1 MPPPVP
7 RPDPDWRNE
16 PRQKG
21 LRGVETIRDDF
32 PILNRPLADGTPLV
46 YLDSASSAQKPR
58 VVIDSLSDCYERYYA
73 NSHRGVYQFG
83 VQVDEA
89 LEGSRERIARM
100 IGAEYPEEVIFTSG
114 TTMSIN
120 LVAQSW
126 GRSQLSPG
134 DEVLVNEME
143 HHANL
148 VPWQQVA
155 IQTGAVL
162 RHIPMT
168 DDGRLDLERL
178 DECLTPRTRL
188 VAVTGM
194 SNVLGT
200 VNPIERL
207 VEAARA
213 VGALVLVDGAQSVPH
228 AAVDVS
234 NPQVD
239 FLAFSGH
246 KLYGPSGVGVLYGRR
261 EWLSQMD
268 PFLFGGNMIS
278 EVGLTESSWAELP
291 AKFEAGTLP
300 VAQAIALG
308 VAVDYVVGLGFDEI
322 GRVEHALL
330 EEAQKRLSEIPDMV
344 IHGPAIEHKGAIV
357 SFSDQRVHP
366 HDMAELLK
374 RKGVAVR
381 AGHHCTMP
389 LHSRLGVVATTRAS
403 FAAYNDSS
411 DVDVLVDAIQYA
423 RKILRRD

>member
-1 MPPPVP
+1 M
-7 RPDPDWRNE
+7 
-16 PRQKG
+16 G
-21 LRGVETIRDDF
+21 TIRSDF
-32 PILNRPLADGTPLV
+32 PILGRPLSDGTPLV
-46 YLDSASSAQKPR
+46 YLDSASSAQKPQ
-58 VVIDSLSDCYERYYA
+58 VVIDSLSECYSTYYA

-89 LEGSRERIARM
+89 LEGTRARVAAM
-100 IGAEYPEEVIFTSG
+100 IGADHPEEVIFTSG

-120 LVAQSW
+120 LVASAW
-126 GRSQLSPG
+126 GRSRLSSG
-134 DEVLVNEME
+134 DELLVNEME

-148 VPWQQVA
+148 VPWQQLA
-155 IQTGAVL
+155 SETGASL
-162 RHIPMT
+162 RHIPLT

-178 DECLTPRTRL
+178 DECLTSRTRL

-200 VNPIERL
+200 VNPIGRL
-207 VEAARA
+207 VERAHA

-228 AAVDVS
+228 AAINVQE
-234 NPQVD
+234 PRID

-246 KLYGPSGVGVLYGRR
+246 KIYGPTGIGVLYGRR
-261 EWLSQMD
+261 ELLEQMD
-268 PFLFGGNMIS
+268 PFLYGGNMIS

-308 VAVDYVVGLGFDEI
+308 VAVDYVQGIGFDEI
-322 GRVEHALL
+322 GRIETALL
-330 EEAQKRLSEIPDMV
+330 CEAQQRLSEIPDV
-344 IHGPAIEHKGAIV
+344 LIHGPAVEHKGAIV
-357 SFSDQRVHP
+357 SFTDERVHP

-389 LHSRLGVVATTRAS
+389 LHARMGVVATTRAS
-403 FAAYNDSS
+403 FALYNDSA
-411 DVDVLVDAIQYA
+411 DIDVLVDGIQYA
-423 RKILRRD
+423 RKVLRRD

>member
-1 MPPPVP
+1 M
-7 RPDPDWRNE
+7 
-16 PRQKG
+16 G
-21 LRGVETIRDDF
+21 TIRSDF
-32 PILNRPLADGTPLV
+32 PILGRPLSDGTPLV
-46 YLDSASSAQKPR
+46 YLDSASSAQKPQ
-58 VVIDSLSDCYERYYA
+58 VVIDSLSECYSTYYA

-89 LEGSRERIARM
+89 LEGTRARVAAM
-100 IGAEYPEEVIFTSG
+100 IGADQPEEVIFTSG

-120 LVAQSW
+120 LVASAW
-126 GRSQLSPG
+126 GRSRLSSG
-134 DEVLVNEME
+134 DELLVNEME

-148 VPWQQVA
+148 VPWQQLA
-155 IQTGAVL
+155 SETGASL
-162 RHIPMT
+162 RHIPLT

-178 DECLTPRTRL
+178 DECLTSRTRL

-200 VNPIERL
+200 VNPIGRL
-207 VEAARA
+207 VERAHA

-228 AAVDVS
+228 AAINVQE
-234 NPQVD
+234 PRID

-246 KLYGPSGVGVLYGRR
+246 KIYGPTGVGVLYGRR
-261 EWLSQMD
+261 ELLEQMD
-268 PFLFGGNMIS
+268 PFLCGGNMIS

-308 VAVDYVVGLGFDEI
+308 VAVDYVQGIGFDEI
-322 GRVEHALL
+322 GRIETALL
-330 EEAQKRLSEIPDMV
+330 CEAQQRLSEIPDV
-344 IHGPAIEHKGAIV
+344 LIHGPAVEHKGAIV
-357 SFSDQRVHP
+357 SFTDERVHP

-389 LHSRLGVVATTRAS
+389 LHARMGVVATTRAS
-403 FAAYNDSS
+403 FALYNDST
-411 DVDVLVDAIQYA
+411 DIDVLVDGIQYA
-423 RKILRRD
+423 RKVLRRD

>member
-1 MPPPVP
+1 MESI
-7 RPDPDWRNE
+7 RN
-16 PRQKG
+16 
-21 LRGVETIRDDF
+21 DF
-32 PILNRPLADGTPLV
+32 PILGRPMADGTPLV

-58 VVIDSLSDCYERYYA
+58 VVIDALSECYETYYA
-73 NSHRGVYQFG
+73 NAHRGVYQFG
-83 VQVDEA
+83 VKIDEA
-89 LEGSRERIARM
+89 LEGARERIARM
-100 IGAEYPEEVIFTSG
+100 IGAERPEEVIFTSG

-120 LVAQSW
+120 LVAQAW
-126 GRSQLSPG
+126 GRSRLSEG

-148 VPWQQVA
+148 VPWQQVTR
-155 IQTGAVL
+155 QTGATL
-162 RHIPMT
+162 RHIPLT
-168 DDGRLDLERL
+168 DDGRLDLGRL
-178 DECLTPRTRL
+178 DECLGSRTRL

-200 VNPIERL
+200 INPIGRL

-213 VGALVLVDGAQSVPH
+213 VGAVVLVDGAQSVPH

-261 EWLSQMD
+261 EWLEQMD

-308 VAVDYVVGLGFDEI
+308 TAVDYVDGIGFDEI
-322 GRVEHALL
+322 GRIERALL
-330 EEAQKRLSEIPDMV
+330 AEAQQRLSEIPDLLV
-344 IHGPAIEHKGAIV
+344 HGPAVEHKGAIV

-389 LHSRLGVVATTRAS
+389 LHSRLGVPATTRAS
-403 FAAYNDSS
+403 FAPYNDSS
-411 DVDVLVDAIQYA
+411 DIDVLVDGIQYA
-423 RKILRRD
+423 RKTLRRD

>member
-1 MPPPVP
+1 M
-7 RPDPDWRNE
+7 
-16 PRQKG
+16 G
-21 LRGVETIRDDF
+21 TIRSDF
-32 PILNRPLADGTPLV
+32 PILGRPLSDGTPLV
-46 YLDSASSAQKPR
+46 YLDSASSAQKPQ
-58 VVIDSLSDCYERYYA
+58 VVIDSLSECYSTYYA

-89 LEGSRERIARM
+89 LEGTRARVAAM
-100 IGAEYPEEVIFTSG
+100 IGADQPEEVIFTSG

-120 LVAQSW
+120 LVASAW
-126 GRSQLSPG
+126 GRSRLSSG
-134 DEVLVNEME
+134 DELLVNEME

-148 VPWQQVA
+148 VPWQQLA
-155 IQTGAVL
+155 IETGASL
-162 RHIPMT
+162 RHIPLT

-178 DECLTPRTRL
+178 DECLTSRTRL

-200 VNPIERL
+200 VNPIGRL
-207 VEAARA
+207 VERAHA

-228 AAVDVS
+228 AAINVQE
-234 NPQVD
+234 PRID

-246 KLYGPSGVGVLYGRR
+246 KIYGPTGVGVLYGRR
-261 EWLSQMD
+261 ELLEQMD
-268 PFLFGGNMIS
+268 PFLCGGNMIS

-308 VAVDYVVGLGFDEI
+308 VAVDYVQGIGFDEI
-322 GRVEHALL
+322 GRIETALL
-330 EEAQKRLSEIPDMV
+330 CEAQQRLSEIPDV
-344 IHGPAIEHKGAIV
+344 LIHGPAVEHKGAIV
-357 SFSDQRVHP
+357 SFTDERVHP

-389 LHSRLGVVATTRAS
+389 LHARMGVVATTRAS
-403 FAAYNDSS
+403 FALYNDST
-411 DVDVLVDAIQYA
+411 DIDVLVDGIQYA
-423 RKILRRD
+423 RKVLRRD

>member
-1 MPPPVP
+1 VENI
-7 RPDPDWRNE
+7 RNE
-16 PRQKG
+16 
-21 LRGVETIRDDF
+21 F

-58 VVIDSLSDCYERYYA
+58 VVIDAIRECYETYYA
-73 NSHRGVYQFG
+73 NAHRGVYQFG

-89 LEGSRERIARM
+89 LEGARERIARM
-100 IGAEYPEEVIFTSG
+100 IGAEHPEEVIFTSG

-120 LVAQSW
+120 LVAQAW
-126 GRSQLSPG
+126 GRSRLSPD
-134 DEVLVNEME
+134 DELLVNEME

-148 VPWQQVA
+148 VPWQQLA

-162 RHIPMT
+162 RHIPLT

-200 VNPIERL
+200 INPIERL
-207 VEAARA
+207 VEAARE

-228 AAVDVS
+228 AAIDVS
-234 NPQVD
+234 DPQID

-261 EWLSQMD
+261 EWLEQME
-268 PFLFGGNMIS
+268 PFLCGGNMIS
-278 EVGLTESSWAELP
+278 EVSLTESSWAELP

-308 VAVDYVVGLGFDEI
+308 TAVDFVVGLGFDEI
-322 GRVEHALL
+322 GRIERALL
-330 EEAQKRLSEIPDMV
+330 DEAQQRLADIPDLV
-344 IHGPAIEHKGAIV
+344 VHGPEVADKGAIV
-357 SFSDQRVHP
+357 SFSDERVHP

-389 LHSRLGVVATTRAS
+389 LHSRLGVLATTRAS
-403 FAAYNDSS
+403 FAPYNDSS
-411 DVDVLVDAIQYA
+411 EIDVLVDAIQYA
-423 RKILRRD
+423 RTILRRG

>member
-1 MPPPVP
+1 M
-7 RPDPDWRNE
+7 
-16 PRQKG
+16 
-21 LRGVETIRDDF
+21 ETIRDDF

-46 YLDSASSAQKPR
+46 YLDSASSAQKPQ
-58 VVIDSLSDCYERYYA
+58 VVIDALSDCYERYYA
-73 NSHRGVYQFG
+73 NAHRGVYQFG
-83 VQVDEA
+83 VQVYEA
-89 LEGSRERIARM
+89 LEGARERISRL
-100 IGAEYPEEVIFTSG
+100 IGAEHPEEVVFTSG

-120 LVAQSW
+120 MVAQSW

-155 IQTGAVL
+155 TQTGAVL

-261 EWLSQMD
+261 EWLEQMD

-322 GRVEHALL
+322 GRVEQALL
-330 EEAQKRLSEIPDMV
+330 EEAQQRLSEIPDMV

-423 RKILRRD
+423 RKTLRRD

>member
-1 MPPPVP
+1 M
-7 RPDPDWRNE
+7 
-16 PRQKG
+16 G
-21 LRGVETIRDDF
+21 TIRSDF
-32 PILNRPLADGTPLV
+32 PILGRPLSDGTPLV
-46 YLDSASSAQKPR
+46 YLDSASSAQKPQ
-58 VVIDSLSDCYERYYA
+58 VVIDSLSECYSTYYA

-89 LEGSRERIARM
+89 LEGTRARVAAM
-100 IGAEYPEEVIFTSG
+100 IGANHPEEVIFTSG

-120 LVAQSW
+120 LVASAW
-126 GRSQLSPG
+126 GRSRLSSG
-134 DEVLVNEME
+134 DELLVNEME

-148 VPWQQVA
+148 VPWQQLA
-155 IQTGAVL
+155 SETGASL
-162 RHIPMT
+162 RHIPLT

-178 DECLTPRTRL
+178 DECLTSRTRL

-200 VNPIERL
+200 VNPIGRL
-207 VEAARA
+207 VERAHA
-213 VGALVLVDGAQSVPH
+213 VGALVLVDGAQSVSH
-228 AAVDVS
+228 AAIDVQE
-234 NPQVD
+234 PLVD

-246 KLYGPSGVGVLYGRR
+246 KIYGPTGVGVLYGRR
-261 EWLSQMD
+261 ELLEQMD
-268 PFLFGGNMIS
+268 PFLCGGNMIS

-308 VAVDYVVGLGFDEI
+308 VAVDYVQGIGFDEI
-322 GRVEHALL
+322 GRIETALL
-330 EEAQKRLSEIPDMV
+330 CEAQQRLSEIPDV
-344 IHGPAIEHKGAIV
+344 LIHGPAVEHKGAIV
-357 SFSDQRVHP
+357 SFTDARVHP

-389 LHSRLGVVATTRAS
+389 LHARMGVVATTRAS
-403 FAAYNDSS
+403 FALYNDSS
-411 DVDVLVDAIQYA
+411 DIDVLVDGIQYA

>member
-1 MPPPVP
+1 M
-7 RPDPDWRNE
+7 
-16 PRQKG
+16 G
-21 LRGVETIRDDF
+21 TIRSDF
-32 PILNRPLADGTPLV
+32 PILGRPLSDGTPLV
-46 YLDSASSAQKPR
+46 YLDSASSAQKPQ
-58 VVIDSLSDCYERYYA
+58 VVIDSLSECYSTYYA

-89 LEGSRERIARM
+89 LEGTRVRVAAL
-100 IGAEYPEEVIFTSG
+100 IGADHPEEVIFTSG

-120 LVAQSW
+120 LVASAW
-126 GRSQLSPG
+126 GRSRLSSG
-134 DEVLVNEME
+134 DELLVNEME

-148 VPWQQVA
+148 VPWQQLA
-155 IQTGAVL
+155 SETGASL
-162 RHIPMT
+162 RHIPLT

-178 DECLTPRTRL
+178 DECLTSRTRL

-200 VNPIERL
+200 VNPIGRL
-207 VEAARA
+207 VERAHA

-228 AAVDVS
+228 AAINVQE
-234 NPQVD
+234 PRID

-246 KLYGPSGVGVLYGRR
+246 KIYGPTGVGVLYGRR
-261 EWLSQMD
+261 ELLEQMD
-268 PFLFGGNMIS
+268 PFLCGGNMIS

-308 VAVDYVVGLGFDEI
+308 VAVDYVLGIGFDEI
-322 GRVEHALL
+322 GRIETALL
-330 EEAQKRLSEIPDMV
+330 CEAQQRLSEIPDV
-344 IHGPAIEHKGAIV
+344 LIHGPAVEHKGAIV
-357 SFSDQRVHP
+357 SFTDERVHP

-389 LHSRLGVVATTRAS
+389 LHARMGVVATTRAS

-411 DVDVLVDAIQYA
+411 DIDVLVDGIQYA
-423 RKILRRD
+423 RKVLRRD

>member
-1 MPPPVP
+1 V
-7 RPDPDWRNE
+7 
-16 PRQKG
+16 G
-21 LRGVETIRDDF
+21 TIRSDF
-32 PILNRPLADGTPLV
+32 PILGRPLSDGTPLV
-46 YLDSASSAQKPR
+46 YLDSASSAQKPQ
-58 VVIDSLSDCYERYYA
+58 VVIDSLSECYSTYYA

-89 LEGSRERIARM
+89 LEGTRARVAAM
-100 IGAEYPEEVIFTSG
+100 IGADHPEEVIFTSG

-120 LVAQSW
+120 LVASAW
-126 GRSQLSPG
+126 GRSRLSSG
-134 DEVLVNEME
+134 DELLVNEME

-148 VPWQQVA
+148 VPWQQLA
-155 IQTGAVL
+155 SETGASL
-162 RHIPMT
+162 RHIPLT

-178 DECLTPRTRL
+178 DECLTSRTRL

-200 VNPIERL
+200 VNPIGRL
-207 VEAARA
+207 VERAHA

-228 AAVDVS
+228 AAINVQE
-234 NPQVD
+234 PRID

-246 KLYGPSGVGVLYGRR
+246 KIYGPTGVGVLYGRR
-261 EWLSQMD
+261 ELLEKMD
-268 PFLFGGNMIS
+268 PFLCGGNMIS

-308 VAVDYVVGLGFDEI
+308 VAVDYVQGIGFDEI
-322 GRVEHALL
+322 GRIETALL
-330 EEAQKRLSEIPDMV
+330 REAQQRLSEIPDV
-344 IHGPAIEHKGAIV
+344 LIHGPAVEHKGAIV
-357 SFSDQRVHP
+357 SFTDERVHP

-389 LHSRLGVVATTRAS
+389 LHAWMGVVATTRAS
-403 FAAYNDSS
+403 FALYNDST
-411 DVDVLVDAIQYA
+411 DIDVLVDGIQYA
-423 RKILRRD
+423 RKVLRCD

>member
-1 MPPPVP
+1 V
-7 RPDPDWRNE
+7 
-16 PRQKG
+16 G
-21 LRGVETIRDDF
+21 TIRSDF
-32 PILNRPLADGTPLV
+32 PILGRPLSDGTPLV
-46 YLDSASSAQKPR
+46 YLDSASSAQKPQ
-58 VVIDSLSDCYERYYA
+58 VVIDSLSECYSTYYA

-89 LEGSRERIARM
+89 LEGTRARVAAM
-100 IGAEYPEEVIFTSG
+100 IGADHPEEVIFTSG

-120 LVAQSW
+120 LVASAW
-126 GRSQLSPG
+126 GRSRLSSG
-134 DEVLVNEME
+134 DELLVNEME

-148 VPWQQVA
+148 VPWQQLA
-155 IQTGAVL
+155 SETGASL
-162 RHIPMT
+162 RHIPLT

-178 DECLTPRTRL
+178 DECLTSRTRL

-200 VNPIERL
+200 VNPIGRL
-207 VEAARA
+207 VERAHA

-228 AAVDVS
+228 AAINVQE
-234 NPQVD
+234 PRVD

-246 KLYGPSGVGVLYGRR
+246 KIYGPTGVGVLYGRR
-261 EWLSQMD
+261 ELLEKMD
-268 PFLFGGNMIS
+268 PFLCGGNMIS

-308 VAVDYVVGLGFDEI
+308 VAVDYVQGIGFDEI
-322 GRVEHALL
+322 GRIETALL
-330 EEAQKRLSEIPDMV
+330 REAQQRLSEIPDV
-344 IHGPAIEHKGAIV
+344 LIHGPAVEHKGAIV
-357 SFSDQRVHP
+357 SFTDERVHP

-389 LHSRLGVVATTRAS
+389 LHAWMGVVATTRAS
-403 FAAYNDSS
+403 FALYNDST
-411 DVDVLVDAIQYA
+411 DIDVLVDGIQYA
-423 RKILRRD
+423 RKVLRCD

>member
-1 MPPPVP
+1 M
-7 RPDPDWRNE
+7 
-16 PRQKG
+16 G
-21 LRGVETIRDDF
+21 TIRSDF
-32 PILNRPLADGTPLV
+32 PILGRPLSDGTPLV
-46 YLDSASSAQKPR
+46 YLDSASSAQKPQ
-58 VVIDSLSDCYERYYA
+58 VVIDSLSECYSTYYA

-89 LEGSRERIARM
+89 LEGTRARVAAM
-100 IGAEYPEEVIFTSG
+100 IGADHPEEVIFTSG

-120 LVAQSW
+120 LVASAW
-126 GRSQLSPG
+126 GRSRLSSG
-134 DEVLVNEME
+134 DELLVNEME

-148 VPWQQVA
+148 VPWQQLA
-155 IQTGAVL
+155 SETGASL
-162 RHIPMT
+162 RHIPLT

-178 DECLTPRTRL
+178 DECLTSRTRL

-200 VNPIERL
+200 VNPIGRL
-207 VEAARA
+207 VERAHA

-228 AAVDVS
+228 AAINVQE
-234 NPQVD
+234 PRID

-246 KLYGPSGVGVLYGRR
+246 KIYGPTGVGVLYGRR
-261 EWLSQMD
+261 ELLEKMD
-268 PFLFGGNMIS
+268 PFLCGGNMIS

-308 VAVDYVVGLGFDEI
+308 VAVDYVQGIGFDEI
-322 GRVEHALL
+322 GRIETALL
-330 EEAQKRLSEIPDMV
+330 REAQQRLSEIPDV
-344 IHGPAIEHKGAIV
+344 LIHGPAVEHKGAIV
-357 SFSDQRVHP
+357 SFTDERVHP

-389 LHSRLGVVATTRAS
+389 LHAWMGVVATTRAS
-403 FAAYNDSS
+403 FALYNDST
-411 DVDVLVDAIQYA
+411 DIDVLVDGIQYA
-423 RKILRRD
+423 RKVLRCD

>member
-1 MPPPVP
+1 M
-7 RPDPDWRNE
+7 
-16 PRQKG
+16 
-21 LRGVETIRDDF
+21 ETIRDDF

-46 YLDSASSAQKPR
+46 YLDSASSAQKPQ
-58 VVIDSLSDCYERYYA
+58 VVIDALSDCYERYYA

-83 VQVDEA
+83 VQVDES
-89 LEGSRERIARM
+89 LEGARERIARL
-100 IGAEYPEEVIFTSG
+100 IGAEHPEEVVFTSG

-155 IQTGAVL
+155 TQTGAVL

-228 AAVDVS
+228 AAIDVS

-261 EWLSQMD
+261 EWLEQMD

-322 GRVEHALL
+322 GRVEQALL
-330 EEAQKRLSEIPDMV
+330 EEAQQRLSEIPDMV

-423 RKILRRD
+423 RKTLRRD